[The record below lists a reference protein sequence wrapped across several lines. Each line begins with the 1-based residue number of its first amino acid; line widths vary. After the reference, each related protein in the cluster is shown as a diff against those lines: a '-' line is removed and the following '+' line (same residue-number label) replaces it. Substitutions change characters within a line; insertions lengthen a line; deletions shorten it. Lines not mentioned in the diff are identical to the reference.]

1 MDVNLT
7 RFMIL
12 VVLLKTHYPRAFSLT
27 VTNYRKAYI
36 RIAQSTRHIIWR
48 HLRIRLLT
56 KEGKTFQLTL
66 YSDQTN
72 GGELGRCETAL
83 FRRSAFSSSKSNDC
97 WNKTRPTSVL
107 HTEGTP
113 TQTFPHPS
121 FGGRGGGLLMER

>member
-12 VVLLKTHYPRAFSLT
+12 VVLLKTHHPRAFSLT

-72 GGELGRCETAL
+72 GGELGRCKTPCFGVAPSHQASQTIAGTRRGPLHCCTLRERRR
-83 FRRSAFSSSKSNDC
+83 RRSRTLPLAA
-97 WNKTRPTSVL
+97 
-107 HTEGTP
+107 EGVDY
-113 TQTFPHPS
+113 
-121 FGGRGGGLLMER
+121 